1 SKCSDF
7 FHYYRLIRFRRNQL
21 ILRDYILLQLGKEL
35 TRVGHRYNEDFNV
48 VISPTSV
55 LPQIDKL
62 DEMESLLSR
71 EEIDFTEV
79 SDYYYER

>member
-1 SKCSDF
+1 
-7 FHYYRLIRFRRNQL
+7 L

>member
-1 SKCSDF
+1 M
-7 FHYYRLIRFRRNQL
+7 R
-21 ILRDYILLQLGKEL
+21 
-35 TRVGHRYNEDFNV
+35 DFNV